1 MIERREVKGEEEG
14 VKEEGHL
21 KCRKSLHEE
30 ADYEICQIV

>member
-1 MIERREVKGEEEG
+1 MSERRKVEGEEEG

-30 ADYEICQIV
+30 VDSVIWQIV